1 MTLRF
6 TMRLPAR
13 FDLRHPSRPRALV
26 LALAAAS
33 LACSLGVRAQT
44 AAGSGSTTAVTG
56 GFGSNSG
63 HMTASNWYDDRWY
76 FSVLAGYLWTD
87 SARQAGNGVP
97 YGFAVGK
104 PISPNWNLELRGLYE
119 KLDGQTDGPG
129 NYRNWTA
136 SLDAQWFFMGR
147 AGSDRWNAI
156 QPYAVGGVGLIN
168 DKNPLKSGS
177 SFMAHAGIG
186 ASWAFSRWGRLVIDA
201 RYRFDDNRDK
211 VNRGRDDN
219 FSEWIV
225 TFGLQI
231 PLGPVPELSAPSR
244 TAVIAPAP
252 MPIAPP
258 VVVTP
263 PAPLTVAPAATAAPP
278 VTRTVDISADGM
290 FGFDRADL
298 SDTGRSRIEQTL
310 SGLRQSGMT
319 ELSSV
324 RIVGH
329 TDPLGSDAYN
339 LKLSAARADSVKS
352 HLITLGVPG
361 AVISAS
367 GAGESQLKVTEA
379 DCRAK
384 GEAANRDALIRCLA
398 PNRRVEMTATGTTQ
412 R

>member
-1 MTLRF
+1 MTLRPS
-6 TMRLPAR
+6 MRQPVR
-13 FDLRHPSRPRALV
+13 CDVPSRSRRATLSLL
-26 LALAAAS
+26 LATAW
-33 LACSLGVRAQT
+33 LGSATGVQAQT
-44 AAGSGSTTAVTG
+44 AAPPQPSAVTG

-63 HMTASNWYDDRWY
+63 HMNTSNWYDDRWY
-76 FSVLAGYLWTD
+76 LSALVGYVWTD
-87 SARQAGNGVP
+87 SSRQAGNGVP

-104 PISPNWNLELRGLYE
+104 PINPNWNLELRGLYE
-119 KLDGQTDGPG
+119 KLDGQADGPG

-136 SLDAQWFFMGR
+136 SVDAQWFFMGR
-147 AGSDRWNAI
+147 TGSDRWNAI
-156 QPYAVGGVGLIN
+156 QPYAVAGVGLIN
-168 DKNPLKSGS
+168 DKNQVKSGTS
-177 SFMAHAGIG
+177 LMAHGGIG
-186 ASWAFSRWGRLVIDA
+186 ATWAFSRWGRLVVDG

-211 VNRGRDDN
+211 VNRGRNDN
-219 FSEWIV
+219 FNEWIV

-263 PAPLTVAPAATAAPP
+263 PAPRTVAPAPAVAAP

-290 FGFDRADL
+290 FGFDRSDL
-298 SDTGRSRIEQTL
+298 SDTGRSRIEQTI
-310 SGLRQSGMT
+310 SGLRQSGMG

-339 LKLSAARADSVKS
+339 LKLSAARAESVKS
-352 HLITLGVPG
+352 HMTTLGVPA

-379 DCRAK
+379 ECRTK

-398 PNRRVEMTATGTTQ
+398 PNRRVEITATGSPS